1 MDDFRQKHTRKH
13 ARQAIDGFLNVP
25 AGRGRGIT
33 PGTNTGRR
41 PQTSQNFRSPRV
53 DNRRLIGDFKAVD
66 SRRRT
71 PARVG
76 QIDTAR
82 FRQEPRRSPE
92 SDQFER
98 QFTSRRPG
106 RDGGR
111 RRGGRNKKTGRSWK
125 KFALRGGLA
134 TLVIVVALGG
144 FFFTKGYLKLN
155 NIFKGGGAAAALDAD
170 VDPSK
175 LRGEGD
181 GRINILLLGRGGAGH
196 AGADLTDTIVIAS
209 IDPVNKKAALLS
221 LPRDTWVDSKY
232 GDSKI
237 NAVFANAKNSALR
250 KKMSVEQAEKVGVQA
265 TEQEVEDILGIK
277 MHYYVMVDFKGFEKA
292 VDTVGGVTINVPEVL
307 RDPSM
312 AWENNGNPILFKEG
326 TQTMNGKRALMYVR
340 CRKGTCGDDFGRAER
355 QRQFIIALKNEVFS
369 SGTYGNPLKIS
380 RLMDDFGDHA
390 KTDFSMNDLLRLYS
404 ITKGIGASSIKSIG
418 LTDPPND
425 YLRTSSYAGQSVV
438 MPKAG
443 IFEYDDIQKYVRSQL
458 PDGYILK
465 EKAPIIVLNGTTQ
478 EGLAADV
485 AEELKTYSYNVKK
498 ADNAPT
504 KNYLRTVVVD
514 LTGKN
519 KYTKNY
525 LEKRYKTKATRTL
538 PQGITIPENE
548 RKGFVII
555 IGSDEAANR

>member
-265 TEQEVEDILGIK
+265 GP
-277 MHYYVMVDFKGFEKA
+277 MCAMRAAGF
-292 VDTVGGVTINVPEVL
+292 
-307 RDPSM
+307 
-312 AWENNGNPILFKEG
+312 
-326 TQTMNGKRALMYVR
+326 
-340 CRKGTCGDDFGRAER
+340 
-355 QRQFIIALKNEVFS
+355 
-369 SGTYGNPLKIS
+369 
-380 RLMDDFGDHA
+380 
-390 KTDFSMNDLLRLYS
+390 
-404 ITKGIGASSIKSIG
+404 
-418 LTDPPND
+418 
-425 YLRTSSYAGQSVV
+425 
-438 MPKAG
+438 
-443 IFEYDDIQKYVRSQL
+443 QL
-458 PDGYILK
+458 W
-465 EKAPIIVLNGTTQ
+465 
-478 EGLAADV
+478 
-485 AEELKTYSYNVKK
+485 
-498 ADNAPT
+498 
-504 KNYLRTVVVD
+504 
-514 LTGKN
+514 
-519 KYTKNY
+519 
-525 LEKRYKTKATRTL
+525 
-538 PQGITIPENE
+538 
-548 RKGFVII
+548 
-555 IGSDEAANR
+555 